1 MHYRAR
7 TLLGIL
13 ATSALLVGC
22 ASASPGASSAD
33 QPGVS
38 AVLTAT
44 SGQIGATSAPAHAS
58 ATRAAGGTPDPSR
71 AVLGSP
77 EAAFIRRLGQPG
89 PGSTPGS
96 VDHFGRAGGST
107 CDAYVVTFTAGHA
120 REVLHRVCQGPVPD
134 IDQRLNDSL
143 AFLPEDTLVGKA
155 MQTAAGDEGT
165 VNTSASL
172 GKALPPDAF
181 QDCNKQALQPGTFA
195 LVMTKDGWVIASGTC
210 P

>member
-1 MHYRAR
+1 MHFRAR

-13 ATSALLVGC
+13 AASALLVGC
-22 ASASPGASSAD
+22 AEANPNASSAD

-44 SGQIGATSAPAHAS
+44 SGQVASASAPAHAS
-58 ATRAAGGTPDPSR
+58 ATRTSDGTPDTSR

-77 EAAFIRRLGQPG
+77 EAAFITRLGQPG

-96 VDHFGRAGGST
+96 VDRFGRANGST
-107 CDAYVVTFTAGHA
+107 CDAYVVTFAAGRA
-120 REVLHRVCQGPVPD
+120 REILHRVCQGPVPD
-134 IDQRLNDSL
+134 VDQRLNDSL

-155 MQTAAGDEGT
+155 MQTSAGDEGT

-172 GKALPPDAF
+172 GKVLPPNVF
-181 QDCNKQALQPGTFA
+181 QDCDKQPLAAGTFA
-195 LVMTKDGWVIASGTC
+195 LVMTKDGWVISSGTC